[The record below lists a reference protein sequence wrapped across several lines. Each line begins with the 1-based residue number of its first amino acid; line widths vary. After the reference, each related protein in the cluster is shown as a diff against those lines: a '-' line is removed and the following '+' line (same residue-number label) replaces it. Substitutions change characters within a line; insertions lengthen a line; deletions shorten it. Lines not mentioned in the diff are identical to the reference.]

1 LPHYLDKAA
10 LRDLVSSGMEIGTHG
25 MYHRDWRK
33 LNDAELHVEIA
44 SARRRIEDICGTAV
58 TKAGVSFGSYD
69 RRVLNRLRSEHFEFV
84 YTADGG
90 LAQSDAWLKPRRTIC
105 SDILES
111 EMKSVITSYPTLP
124 ARLRHCTVVTYKR
137 LRGPPATAWASRAQ
151 PADRR
156 IA

>member
-1 LPHYLDKAA
+1 
-10 LRDLVSSGMEIGTHG
+10 

-33 LNDAELHVEIA
+33 LNDAELHVEIV

-58 TKAGVSFGSYD
+58 TKAGVPFGSYD

-105 SDILES
+105 GDILES
-111 EMKSVITSYPTLP
+111 EMKSVMPTELVCQTRLAH
-124 ARLRHCTVVTYKR
+124 ARLCHDVDDAKFGAGLFECA
-137 LRGPPATAWASRAQ
+137 PQ
-151 PADRR
+151 C
-156 IA
+156 I